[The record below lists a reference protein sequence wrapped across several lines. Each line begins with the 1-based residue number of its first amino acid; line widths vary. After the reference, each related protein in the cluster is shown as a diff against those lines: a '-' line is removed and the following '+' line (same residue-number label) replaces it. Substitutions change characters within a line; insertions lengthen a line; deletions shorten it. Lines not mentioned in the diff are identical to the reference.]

1 MSDILSILKIKLNSF
16 VNFFTLLY
24 NTDVEEKEKN
34 TKKTKKSKKNKKSI
48 IILILVTVG
57 IVLALTACLLA
68 VFLSIPKNGE
78 EIQILSYDHQV
89 FVKTDV
95 KEKERTY
102 RFKFE
107 CESDMVEIDSDSNVL
122 DITQKLYDD
131 ELHLGTTYDV
141 SVCLV
146 EPAGILA
153 GEYGKVK
160 TFTPTL
166 SLRAPE
172 ISLNA
177 EDGKTLSWQA
187 VEHADYYTVCYY
199 NVSTLE
205 KVTVSGT
212 EFDITSLLGGER
224 QIFVTSHSNRKGLN
238 ESEKSNAVEATIV
251 HGLQNFVRATVD
263 RQTKQVNIVSA
274 ENVGGIVLTDVK
286 NGCDYRIVN
295 FTSVKTTEGYA
306 ISFNIGLIFV
316 EEDQTFLVRPLDDV
330 YNIFTGE
337 ATELLVS

>member
-24 NTDVEEKEKN
+24 NTGVEEKEKN
-34 TKKTKKSKKNKKSI
+34 TKKTKKSKKNKKLI
-48 IILILVTVG
+48 IILVSVAVG
-57 IVLALTACLLA
+57 IVLALIACLLA
-68 VFLSIPKNGE
+68 VFLSIPKNGG
-78 EIQILSYDHQV
+78 EIQVLSYDHQV

-95 KEKERTY
+95 QEKERTY
-102 RFKFE
+102 RFKFK
-107 CESDMVEIDSDSNVL
+107 CESDIVEIDSNSNVL

-131 ELHLGTTYDV
+131 ELHLGTVYEV

-199 NVSTLE
+199 NASMLE
-205 KVTVSGT
+205 KVIVSDT
-212 EFDITSLLGGER
+212 EFDITSLLGGDR
-224 QIFVTSHSNRKGLN
+224 QIFVTSQSNKKGLN
-238 ESEKSNAVEATIV
+238 ESEKSNVVEATIV
-251 HGLQNFVRATVD
+251 HSMESFLSGTINK
-263 RQTKQVNIVSA
+263 QTKQVTIIAS
-274 ENVGGIVLTDVK
+274 ENVRGIVLRDVK
-286 NGCDYRIVN
+286 NANDYRIVN
-295 FTSVKTTEGYA
+295 FKSAKSSAGYT
-306 ISFNIGLIFV
+306 ITFNIGLIYT
-316 EEDQTFLVRPLDDV
+316 EDDQTFEAKPLEDL
-330 YNIFTGE
+330 YNRFTGD
-337 ATELLVS
+337 AIGLGII